1 MRKEHDETISEL
13 ESELTKERKGKTELL
28 SKIVKMEFEVATLE
42 RELESARAKNDGH
55 GSGTTSNDQQIS
67 DLRQK
72 VQQLEEQVDAHS
84 QTTKEVSNLRERA
97 LQDKEDECAALVRS
111 LKKNHEMVLSE
122 QEDAFQT
129 KLRDAKKKLDE
140 AVQTKEDY
148 KTELRDA
155 KRKYE
160 ALSHYTPSQ
169 IETQEFEARKDREAT
184 FLQQISDLQRRVQ
197 KLQEKDE
204 DHSQKLLEASWL
216 HERALQEKEEECA
229 LLVRT
234 LKKNHEAVLS
244 ELEDTHRIELRD
256 VKKKLEE
263 SLQANEESYLDQLSD
278 AKKKEQD
285 LMERESALL
294 KQLEDTEERTSSTI
308 MKQKNDELE
317 TILKQKN
324 DEFEQR
330 ISAITVEKDE
340 LQLEIQRIR
349 KDSDGTNLVIT
360 GLEEQLS
367 NCNKEIDKQR
377 RKHRSEMNKLMNT
390 LELQQKKEGRLQSHI
405 QSLERQIEDM
415 VNDYESRLQDAFY
428 SQM

>member
-1 MRKEHDETISEL
+1 
-13 ESELTKERKGKTELL
+13 
-28 SKIVKMEFEVATLE
+28 
-42 RELESARAKNDGH
+42 
-55 GSGTTSNDQQIS
+55 
-67 DLRQK
+67 
-72 VQQLEEQVDAHS
+72 
-84 QTTKEVSNLRERA
+84 
-97 LQDKEDECAALVRS
+97 
-111 LKKNHEMVLSE
+111 
-122 QEDAFQT
+122 
-129 KLRDAKKKLDE
+129 
-140 AVQTKEDY
+140 
-148 KTELRDA
+148 
-155 KRKYE
+155 
-160 ALSHYTPSQ
+160 
-169 IETQEFEARKDREAT
+169 
-184 FLQQISDLQRRVQ
+184 
-197 KLQEKDE
+197 
-204 DHSQKLLEASWL
+204 
-216 HERALQEKEEECA
+216 
-229 LLVRT
+229 
-234 LKKNHEAVLS
+234 
-244 ELEDTHRIELRD
+244 
-256 VKKKLEE
+256 
-263 SLQANEESYLDQLSD
+263 
-278 AKKKEQD
+278 
-285 LMERESALL
+285 MERESALL